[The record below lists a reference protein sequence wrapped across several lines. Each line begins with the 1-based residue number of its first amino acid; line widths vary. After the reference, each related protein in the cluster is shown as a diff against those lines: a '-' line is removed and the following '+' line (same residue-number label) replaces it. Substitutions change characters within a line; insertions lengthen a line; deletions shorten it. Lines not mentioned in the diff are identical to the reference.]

1 MADFEEKNTEL
12 DEQNDNGKD
21 GVEKQEKKTPT
32 LEELSLQLSQ
42 ANATIA
48 KYKNSIDKLTH
59 NNAELNR
66 WKKARMTAEEEQSE
80 AEAEAKQRQEAY
92 VKELENYKSV
102 NEASKRYIQ
111 MGMSV
116 DLAFET
122 AKAEVGGDME
132 SVLKNIQTAQD
143 AKIEAE
149 KAKWL
154 KSRPDVAQG
163 SKKSEDDMI
172 KDAFL
177 NAFK

>member
-1 MADFEEKNTEL
+1 MADIEKKEIDETTANETEPTT
-12 DEQNDNGKD
+12 
-21 GVEKQEKKTPT
+21 EKGTEKKTPT

-80 AEAEAKQRQEAY
+80 AEAEAKERHNAY
-92 VKELENYKSV
+92 VKELEDYKNV

-111 MGMSV
+111 MGMNV
-116 DLAFET
+116 DLAIET

-132 SVLKNIQTAQD
+132 SVLKNIQSAQD
-143 AKIEAE
+143 ARLNAE
-149 KAKWL
+149 REKWL
-154 KSRPDVAQG
+154 KSRPDVEQG
-163 SKKSEDDMI
+163 SKKKEDDLI
-172 KDAFL
+172 KDAFMS
-177 NAFK
+177 AFK